1 MKNIDVFIG
10 KSNDNVKRIFIISDG
25 TGQSAINLMR
35 ACLIQ
40 FEEHNIRFTIYPKI
54 NTTEQIDKVLKSARE
69 HKGFVAFT
77 LVKKELRKYMHELC
91 HEYDIMHFDILG
103 PPVEKLSKFLNAK
116 PLENPNLL
124 RRVDDKY
131 FKRIEAIEFTINH
144 DDGKNL
150 KGLNEADIVILGLS
164 RVSKTPTSFYLAQ
177 LGYKVVNIPIV
188 PEIPLPKELF
198 KIDQRKIVCLVMDPE
213 VLQKVRQERMKHY
226 RGNNNYTDLRR
237 IFEELEF
244 VYDLVK
250 KNRQWH
256 IVDTTNKSVE
266 ETARE
271 IISSIYGREQEFF

>member
-1 MKNIDVFIG
+1 MKNIDVFLG
-10 KSNDNVKRIFIISDG
+10 KKGDDLKRIFIISDG

-40 FEEHNIRFTIYPKI
+40 FEEQHVRLTVFSKV
-54 NTTEQIDKVLKSARE
+54 NTKEQIESILNQARE
-69 HKGFVAFT
+69 QKAFVAFT
-77 LVKKELRKYMHELC
+77 LVKKELRRYMHKLC
-91 HEYDIMHFDILG
+91 HDYEIIHHDILG
-103 PPVEKLSKFLNAK
+103 PPVEKLSNFLGAK

-150 KGLNEADIVILGLS
+150 KGLKEADIVILGLS
-164 RVSKTPTSFYLAQ
+164 RVSKTPTSFFLAQ

-198 KIDQRKIVCLVMDPE
+198 EIDQKKIVCLVMDPE
-213 VLQKVRQERMKHY
+213 VLQKVRMERMKHY
-226 RGNNNYTDLRR
+226 KTTSNYTDLKR

-271 IISSIYGREQEFF
+271 IISCIYGREQELY